1 MRAPIYLDYNAT
13 TPCDPAVVEAMAP
26 FFTGHFGNPAS
37 NHAYGWAADE
47 AVEQARERVAA
58 LIGAERASITFTA
71 GATEAVA
78 LALLGAG
85 QAYGGRKHHVV
96 TVATEHKAV
105 LESVAALEHEGF
117 AVTVLPVDRE
127 GRLDLDRLRDAV
139 TERTLMVAVML
150 ANNETGVLAP
160 VAEAAVIAHAAGAL
174 VLTDAT
180 QAVGKIP
187 VDVDALGVDLLALS
201 AHKFYGPK
209 GVGALFVRR
218 RNPRVRLVPVIP
230 GGAQENGL
238 RSGTLNVPGIVG
250 LGAAAALAAERLDA
264 DGRRLVRLRNRF
276 ERALRER
283 VGGVHVNGGGAPR
296 LPNTANLRL
305 DGVTTAKLLPAMRGV
320 AASTGSACQVKTS
333 QPSHVLTAMG
343 LSREESFASV
353 RFSLGRTTTEADVD
367 AAAAEVARAVAAVRP
382 VRPSRPAKAA

>member
-13 TPCDPAVVEAMAP
+13 TPCDPAVAEAMAP
-26 FFTGHFGNPAS
+26 FFTEHFGNPAS

-58 LIGAERASITFTA
+58 LLGAERASITFTS

-117 AVTVLPVDRE
+117 AVTVLPVDRD

-139 TERTLMVAVML
+139 TERTLVVAVML
-150 ANNETGVLAP
+150 ANNETGVLGP
-160 VAEAAVIAHAAGAL
+160 VAEAAAIAHAAGAL

-187 VDVDALGVDLLALS
+187 VDVDALGVDLLACS
-201 AHKFYGPK
+201 AHKLYGPK

-218 RNPRVRLVPVIP
+218 RNPRVRRVPVIP

-250 LGAAAALAAERLDA
+250 FGVAAALASERLAED
-264 DGRRLVRLRNRF
+264 RKRLGRLRDRF
-276 ERALRER
+276 ERAVRER
-283 VGGVHVNGGGAPR
+283 VPGVLVNGGRAPR
-296 LPNTANLRL
+296 LPNTSSLRF
-305 DGVTTAKLLPAMRGV
+305 DGVSTAKLLPALRGV

-353 RFSLGRTTTEADVD
+353 RFSLGRPTTEAEVD
-367 AAAAEVARAVAAVRP
+367 AAAEHVARAVSAI
-382 VRPSRPAKAA
+382 RPARAA

>member
-26 FFTGHFGNPAS
+26 FFTEHFGNPSS
-37 NHAYGWAADE
+37 NHPYGWAADE

-58 LIGAERASITFTA
+58 LLGAEPASITFTS
-71 GATEAVA
+71 GATEACA

-85 QAYGGRKHHVV
+85 EAYGGRKHHLV

-117 AVTVLPVDRE
+117 TVTVLPVDRE
-127 GRLDLDRLRDAV
+127 GLLDLDRLRDAV
-139 TERTLMVAVML
+139 TEKTLLVAVML
-150 ANNETGVLAP
+150 ANNETGVIGP
-160 VAEAAVIAHAAGAL
+160 VAEAAAIAHEKGAL

-187 VDVDALGVDLLALS
+187 VDVDALGADLLALS

-218 RNPRVRLVPVIP
+218 RNPRVRLVPLVP
-230 GGAQENGL
+230 GGGQENGL
-238 RSGTLNVPGIVG
+238 RGGTLNVPGIVG
-250 LGAAAALAAERLDA
+250 LGKAAELASARLGED
-264 DGRRLVRLRNRF
+264 RKRLARLRDRF
-276 ERALRER
+276 EKAVRAR
-283 VGGVHVNGGGAPR
+283 VGGVAVNGGAAPR
-296 LPNTANLRL
+296 LPNTTNLRF
-305 DGVTTAKLLPAMRGV
+305 DGITTAKLLPALRDV
-320 AASTGSACQVKTS
+320 AASTGSACQVKTTK
-333 QPSHVLTAMG
+333 PSHVLTAMG

-353 RFSLGRTTTEADVD
+353 RFSLGRPTTEAEVD
-367 AAAAEVARAVAAVRP
+367 AAVDALARAVEAVRP
-382 VRPSRPAKAA
+382 ARAA